1 MKIKERKYYV
11 LKKVKEQFVR
21 VIKNINLK
29 WKIRSKLFDKKKN
42 NKEIKLINIS
52 MITLIFIDNF
62 LKKI

>member
-11 LKKVKEQFVR
+11 LKKVKEQLVR

-29 WKIRSKLFDKKKN
+29 WKIRSKLFYKKKS